1 MRNKT
6 TKIIRKTVYD
16 QLAASELAYIKGIGS
31 PTGQITMPSGKYTY
45 ATWLNTKMHCPQLE
59 GQLDLLPEECYG
71 ATLSFEEAVADVRT
85 ERDYQIKKYKDQPQS
100 LPGFLLILQQEIKE
114 AVDGW
119 MAGVNTGRDSPLHE
133 VRQIA
138 ATAIACLERY
148 GSTGITV
155 NTNDVPLPYHNS

>member
-1 MRNKT
+1 MHNKT
-6 TKIIRKTVYD
+6 TQIIRKSVYD
-16 QLAASELAYIKGIGS
+16 QLRVSELAYIKG
-31 PTGQITMPSGKYTY
+31 TGPLNAQVVMPSGKYAY
-45 ATWLNTKMHCPQLE
+45 ATWLNTKQHCPQLDN
-59 GQLDLLPEECYG
+59 QLDLLPAECYG
-71 ATLSFEEAVADVRT
+71 ATLSFEEAVADVRE
-85 ERDYQIKKYKDQPQS
+85 ERDHQIKKYKDQPQS

-119 MAGVNTGRDSPLHE
+119 MSGVNTGRDSPLHE

-155 NTNDVPLPYHNS
+155 NTNDVPLPYRS